1 MSTIYVFDLQ
11 VPSLATRADGDI
23 LLIHDASTAL
33 KKDIT
38 LSNVQNAILG
48 NTSADTVGFY
58 GVTKVDQG
66 TMTATCLTA
75 IGTTTISAG
84 NAAGVWAF
92 VTSTSALALVK
103 RVSQCQ
109 ADLETLMN
117 RIHSTGL
124 LAISGL

>member
-1 MSTIYVFDLQ
+1 MTTLYVFDEQL
-11 VPSLATRADGDI
+11 PALTTRADGDKLI
-23 LLIHDASTAL
+23 IHDASTKL
-33 KKDIT
+33 KKVIT

-48 NTSADTVGFY
+48 NTSADTLGFY

-75 IGTTTISAG
+75 IGTTTLSAG

-92 VTSTSALALVK
+92 VTSTSAAALVK

-109 ADLETLMN
+109 VDLETLMN
-117 RIHSTGL
+117 RVHSTGL